1 MNSFKL
7 VVAQKLNYYQKD
19 PLPRKS
25 AQRDLL
31 DYPVYP
37 VILSAIGL
45 IVTTIS
51 ILYLR

>member
-19 PLPRKS
+19 PLALKS

-37 VILSAIGL
+37 VILSAMGL
-45 IVTTIS
+45 IVTFFN
-51 ILYLR
+51 LF